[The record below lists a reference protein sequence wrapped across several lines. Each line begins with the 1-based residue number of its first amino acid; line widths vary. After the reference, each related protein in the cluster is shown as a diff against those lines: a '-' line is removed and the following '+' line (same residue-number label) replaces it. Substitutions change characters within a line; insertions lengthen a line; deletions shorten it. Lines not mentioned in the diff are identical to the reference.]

1 MNFNDLFQD
10 TWGLAEWAIVGLGAL
25 IVLFLLFL
33 LLKPKKK
40 QAVTYKEVQVDK
52 THQTAPKPAANMQ
65 SESVVSKKEE
75 TPKKEEEP
83 PTKQVKPAKETSN
96 KEEEKD
102 EPATTN
108 KNVPYH
114 VSQNKDKKS
123 KFNGQWRV
131 RKQGSS
137 KTIKY
142 FSTQAEAI
150 KYAEELAESNDTSIV
165 IHKRDGTIR
174 KQDYSKKSS

>member
-1 MNFNDLFQD
+1 MNLNDLFQD

-52 THQTAPKPAANMQ
+52 TPETAPKPAANMQ

-75 TPKKEEEP
+75 TPTKKVE
-83 PTKQVKPAKETSN
+83 PTKEASN

-102 EPATTN
+102 EPGSTN

>member
-10 TWGLAEWAIVGLGAL
+10 TWGLAEGAIVGLGAL

-52 THQTAPKPAANMQ
+52 THEKAPKQSANMQ

-75 TPKKEEEP
+75 P
-83 PTKQVKPAKETSN
+83 PTKQVEPAKETAN

-142 FSTQAEAI
+142 FPTQAEAI

>member
-1 MNFNDLFQD
+1 MNLNDLFQD

-52 THQTAPKPAANMQ
+52 TPETAPKPAANMQ

-75 TPKKEEEP
+75 P
-83 PTKQVKPAKETSN
+83 PTKQVEPAKETSN

-102 EPATTN
+102 EPGSTN

-142 FSTQAEAI
+142 FPTQAEAI